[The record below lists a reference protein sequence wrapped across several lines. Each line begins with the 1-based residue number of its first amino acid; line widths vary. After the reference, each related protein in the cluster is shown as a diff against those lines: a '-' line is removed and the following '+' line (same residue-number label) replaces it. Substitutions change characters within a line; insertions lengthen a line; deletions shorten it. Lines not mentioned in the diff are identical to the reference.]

1 MPERILYIADSIYIL
16 MRKYCLFCTSF
27 LLRSN
32 YTVTSLLWNIV
43 FLYHFQ
49 YFRRILWENTIV
61 LKVIQ
66 TNVHTFTGWLPIAS
80 CLVSSPIYHV
90 VSWNHGVILLDY
102 DDKNTTKALSQ
113 CLWSLWQTLKDVD
126 FVLRLFYI
134 PTPRAA
140 SCCES
145 LTSALIPWVL
155 LCALCDDTFT
165 L

>member
-1 MPERILYIADSIYIL
+1 M
-16 MRKYCLFCTSF
+16 
-27 LLRSN
+27 
-32 YTVTSLLWNIV
+32 
-43 FLYHFQ
+43 
-49 YFRRILWENTIV
+49 WENNIV

-66 TNVHTFTGWLPIAS
+66 TNVHTSTSWLPIAS
-80 CLVSSPIYHV
+80 CLVSSPIYHI
-90 VSWNHGVILLDY
+90 VSWNHGVILLNY

-113 CLWSLWQTLKDVD
+113 CLWSLWLTLKDVD

-165 L
+165 VEHAMSSSIETLLKMLSYVWRSAVLLFMQADCCQTLLQGILRSRILI